1 MGGTQRVGRGH
12 VPGQQA
18 PPRPTPRLPPLP
30 PACWACTLARLAFLQ
45 VLCGGLCGQRMI
57 YCIYYYTVPKVL
69 SYCNDHK
76 KRAQGAAMHY

>member
-1 MGGTQRVGRGH
+1 
-12 VPGQQA
+12 
-18 PPRPTPRLPPLP
+18 
-30 PACWACTLARLAFLQ
+30 
-45 VLCGGLCGQRMI
+45 LCGQRMI